1 MRIKDAS
8 AVLPVFGSPHGP
20 EVHAELAALVASKR
34 ALLSGHFRLHSG
46 LHTPYFLRFCQIAY
60 DTQAAARIAA
70 RCASLVVGAVERPAV
85 VLCAE
90 TAARFLGAALA
101 ESIGA
106 ALAIAEVDDR
116 RQPRAALLAGALEG
130 RREVVVATDVVTSGR
145 SIAPLVEMA
154 RATPGVDRV
163 RLAAFACLDP
173 RGLGGALAQLRVEG
187 GCLLEGRWTSYAASD
202 CALCREGVE
211 LVPAYEFN

>member
-1 MRIKDAS
+1 VRIKDAT
-8 AVLPVFGSPHGP
+8 AVLPVFGSPHGAS
-20 EVHAELAALVASKR
+20 VHAELAELIASKG
-34 ALLSGHFRLHSG
+34 ALLSGHFRLQSG
-46 LHTPYFLRFCQIAY
+46 LHTPYFLRFGQLAY
-60 DTQAAARIAA
+60 EPAVAARIAE
-70 RCASLVVGAVERPAV
+70 RCASQLVGSTERPSV

-90 TAARFLGAALA
+90 TASRFLGAALA

-106 ALAIAEVDDR
+106 ELAIAAVDER
-116 RQPRAALLAGALEG
+116 RQPRAELVAGALEG
-130 RREVVVATDVVTSGR
+130 RREVVVVTDVVTTGR
-145 SIAPLVEMA
+145 SVAPLVEMA
-154 RATPGVDRV
+154 RAAPGAPRV

-173 RGLGGALAQLRVEG
+173 RGIAGALAQLRVEG

>member
-8 AVLPVFGSPHGP
+8 AVLPVFGSPHGAA
-20 EVHAELAALVASKR
+20 VHAELAELIASKG

-46 LHTPYFLRFCQIAY
+46 LHTPYFLRFGQLAY
-60 DTQAAARIAA
+60 EPAVAARIAE
-70 RCASLVVGAVERPAV
+70 RCASELVGPTERPSV

-106 ALAIAEVDDR
+106 ELAIAAVDER

-130 RREVVVATDVVTSGR
+130 RREVVVVTDVVTTGR
-145 SIAPLVEMA
+145 SVAPLVEMA
-154 RATPGVDRV
+154 RAAPRV

-173 RGLGGALAQLRVEG
+173 RGIGSALAQLRVEG

>member
-8 AVLPVFGSPHGP
+8 AVLPVFGSPHGAA
-20 EVHAELAALVASKR
+20 VHAELAALIASKG

-46 LHTPYFLRFCQIAY
+46 LHTPYFLRFGQLAY
-60 DTQAAARIAA
+60 EPAIAA
-70 RCASLVVGAVERPAV
+70 RLAEVCASQLVGAVERPSV

-101 ESIGA
+101 ETLGA
-106 ALAIAEVDDR
+106 ELAIAEVDEW

-130 RREVVVATDVVTSGR
+130 RREVVVVTDVVTTGR
-145 SIAPLVEMA
+145 SIAPLVELA
-154 RATPGVDRV
+154 RAAPEAPRV
-163 RLAAFACLDP
+163 RLVAFACLDP
-173 RGLGGALAQLRVEG
+173 RGIGGALAQLRVEG